1 LRQLGDFV
9 QEHIAA
15 QAVSHPLRRQILDAL
30 AKGAMSPN
38 QLAQD
43 LGQPLS
49 NVAYHVRKLA
59 DLGAVTLVDSRPVRG
74 ALEHF
79 YRRAW
84 VIDIRYREDT
94 SKKSA
99 TINGR

>member
-1 LRQLGDFV
+1 V

-15 QAVSHPLRRQILDAL
+15 RAVSHPVRREILDAL
-30 AKGAMSPN
+30 ADGAMSPN
-38 QLAQD
+38 QLATK
-43 LGQPLS
+43 LGQPLT

-59 DLGAVTLVDSRPVRG
+59 ELGVVTLVDSKPVRG

-79 YRRAW
+79 YRRSW
-84 VIDIRYREDT
+84 VIDVRYRQDR

-99 TINGR
+99 ALDGR

>member
-1 LRQLGDFV
+1 V

-15 QAVSHPLRRQILDAL
+15 QAVSHPLRREILDAL
-30 AKGAMSPN
+30 ADGAMSPN
-38 QLAQD
+38 QLAKK
-43 LGQPLS
+43 LEEPLT

-59 DLGAVTLVDSRPVRG
+59 DFGAVALVDSRPVRG

-84 VIDIRYREDT
+84 VIDVRYREDK

-99 TINGR
+99 TFNGR

>member
-1 LRQLGDFV
+1 V

-15 QAVSHPLRRQILDAL
+15 RAVSHPLRREILDAL
-30 AKGAMSPN
+30 ADGAMSPN
-38 QLAQD
+38 QLAKK
-43 LGQPLS
+43 LGQPLT
-49 NVAYHVRKLA
+49 NVAYHVRQLA
-59 DLGAVTLVDSRPVRG
+59 ELGAVALVDSRPVRG

-84 VIDIRYREDT
+84 VIDVRYRQDN

-99 TINGR
+99 TLDRR

>member
-1 LRQLGDFV
+1 M

-15 QAVSHPLRRQILDAL
+15 QAVSHPLRREILDAL
-30 AKGAMSPN
+30 ANGAMSPN
-38 QLAQD
+38 QLAKK
-43 LGQPLS
+43 LGEPLT

-59 DLGAVTLVDSRPVRG
+59 DLGAVALVDSRPVRG

-84 VIDIRYREDT
+84 VIDVRYREDK

-99 TINGR
+99 TLDGR

>member
-1 LRQLGDFV
+1 M

-15 QAVSHPLRRQILDAL
+15 QAVSHPLRREILDAL
-30 AKGAMSPN
+30 ADGAMSPN
-38 QLAQD
+38 QLAKK
-43 LGQPLS
+43 LEQPLT

-59 DLGAVTLVDSRPVRG
+59 DLGAVALVDSRPVRG

-84 VIDIRYREDT
+84 VIDVRYRQDN

-99 TINGR
+99 TLDGR